1 MRNRELIDDFLSG
14 TGEFQSPIQLRLT
27 AIGGSGQS
35 EATRHEAGS
44 CSLERLRI
52 LLASYVVHESN
63 RMSFEVVRSLI
74 DEYEDSPEFG
84 TVDVFRMGDKD
95 KRRRRKVEA
104 GGKIS
109 LTQGDIS
116 SKDYLG
122 DRNVRNV
129 ENITLQIH
137 RLDHGEANNIQEY
150 DVCYLGISLPAEL
163 DETAQNWVQQE

>member
-1 MRNRELIDDFLSG
+1 
-14 TGEFQSPIQLRLT
+14 
-27 AIGGSGQS
+27 
-35 EATRHEAGS
+35 
-44 CSLERLRI
+44 
-52 LLASYVVHESN
+52 
-63 RMSFEVVRSLI
+63 
-74 DEYEDSPEFG
+74 
-84 TVDVFRMGDKD
+84 
-95 KRRRRKVEA
+95 VEA

-109 LTQGDIS
+109 LTQGDII